1 MTDDTPMQLKRF
13 LQPTLAILVVG
24 LSFCGT
30 RLDAADATG
39 SSSTPLVAVEADQII
54 RENLRLQAQLLSIE
68 RGIEQVRA
76 EAEAASKRNVEAMTA
91 RMTMIEEALTAQR
104 QREIQAIQESNRAM
118 LIVAGVLSAAG
129 VLALLFT
136 AWVQS
141 RAMNRITELTA
152 SLSTTMLPA
161 HGFAFSAIGPGGTP
175 AIPEAAR
182 QSSNQLVHAIEQ
194 LEKRIHELEAGA
206 SESAHPRPV
215 SNADLIATSSS
226 APVAPPDAESPD
238 GRISVLLGKGQTFLN
253 MNQPGEALEC
263 FQEVLKLEPDSID
276 ALLKKGAALE
286 RMQRNDE
293 ALQSY
298 DRVLSLDG
306 SVTTAYLYKGGV
318 FNRLKRYA
326 EALDCYEQALNTQ
339 QKKQRTLSSS

>member
-1 MTDDTPMQLKRF
+1 MQRKFF
-13 LQPTLAILVVG
+13 LQPVLVFLILGLAF
-24 LSFCGT
+24 SAM
-30 RLDAADATG
+30 RSAAADSPGASG
-39 SSSTPLVAVEADQII
+39 APLAAVDAEQII
-54 RENLRLQAQLLSIE
+54 RDNLRLQAQLLSIE

-76 EAEAASKRNVEAMTA
+76 EADAASKRNAEAMTA
-91 RMTMIEEALTAQR
+91 RMTAIEEALTAQR

-118 LIVAGVLSAAG
+118 LVVAGVLSAAG

-152 SLSTTMLPA
+152 NLNTSLMPA
-161 HGFAFSAIGPGGTP
+161 HGFTISALGVGGSP
-175 AIPEAAR
+175 AIPDAAR
-182 QSSNQLVHAIEQ
+182 QSSNQLLGAIER
-194 LEKRIHELEAGA
+194 LEQRIHELESGA
-206 SESAHPRPV
+206 NSSARPGPV
-215 SNADLIATSSS
+215 SLVASSDSLSATPPAEDS
-226 APVAPPDAESPD
+226 AA
-238 GRISVLLGKGQTFLN
+238 GRVSVLLGKGQTFLN

-263 FQEVLKLEPDSID
+263 FEEVLKMEPDSID

-339 QKKQRTLSSS
+339 QKKQRALSSS